1 MLQSGPET
9 RRQILSAALKRFAD
23 AGYATTSVQQIVS
36 DARVSKPALYYYFQ
50 DKADLFRAL
59 VHEAHDERYRIL
71 REAAAQNTGIQAQLE
86 AILETL
92 FDYCC
97 RNRNLM
103 RLSFGTMFT
112 SAGELPEN
120 LACTEKCERNF
131 EFVHE
136 LIRQAQKTGELSR
149 EFDSRE
155 LAYGIYGHVNFY
167 LVSHLIAPDFKPDR
181 LTAQRIVK
189 LFLAGAGGKPGIK
202 TLKRK
207 TKPKFKTKSK
217 SHE

>member
-23 AGYATTSVQQIVS
+23 AGYATTSVQQIVG

-103 RLSFGTMFT
+103 RLSFGTMLT
-112 SAGELPEN
+112 SAGELPDN

-136 LIRQAQKTGELSR
+136 LIQAAQKKGELSR
-149 EFDSRE
+149 DFDSRE

-167 LVSHLIAPDFKPDR
+167 LVSHLIAPEFKPDR

-189 LFLAGAGGKPGIK
+189 LFLAGAGGTKAKGAK

-207 TKPKFKTKSK
+207 TKPKLKKK

>member
-71 REAAAQNTGIQAQLE
+71 REAAAQNTGIRAQLE

-120 LACTEKCERNF
+120 LAGTEKRERNF
-131 EFVHE
+131 EFVYE

-149 EFDSRE
+149 DFDSRE

-189 LFLAGAGGKPGIK
+189 LFLAGAGGKKGINS
-202 TLKRK
+202 LKRK
-207 TKPKFKTKSK
+207 TKPKVKTKS
-217 SHE
+217 HE